1 MPDDTGGRGH
11 PLTRAMLL
19 AGGLDAMASRAAPGM
34 RLLTDAER
42 AESLN
47 ETLAA
52 HPDPASLAA
61 DGAWLFAY
69 GSLLWNP
76 TVHIVERRLVRVAG
90 WQRRFCLNARA
101 GRGTADN
108 PGLLLGLI
116 EGEHCDGLALRVEPG
131 QVAVELDLLWRR
143 EMLNRSYVPR
153 WLHAIDGDGR
163 SLAALAFT
171 MDPASRG
178 YAGELTEDAVV
189 DRLATAR
196 GELGTCADY
205 LFHTEAELR
214 VHGIDDPALAT
225 LADRVRARLA
235 EIPPARIAL

>member
-1 MPDDTGGRGH
+1 MSGAGGGH
-11 PLTRAMLL
+11 ALTRAMLL
-19 AGGLDAMASRAAPGM
+19 AGGLDAIASRAAPGM

-42 AESLN
+42 AESLAS
-47 ETLAA
+47 TLAA
-52 HPDPASLAA
+52 HPDPDALAA
-61 DGAWLFAY
+61 EGAWLFAY

-76 TVHIVERRLVRVAG
+76 TVHVVERRLVRVGG
-90 WQRRFCLNARA
+90 WQRRFCLSARA
-101 GRGTADN
+101 GRGTAEN

-116 EGEHCDGLALRVEPG
+116 EGGRCEGLALRVEPA
-131 QVAVELDLLWRR
+131 QVVVELDLLWRR

-153 WLHAIDGDGR
+153 WLRAVDAGGR
-163 SLAALAFT
+163 AVAALAFT

-178 YAGELTEDAVV
+178 YAGDLTEDVV
-189 DRLATAR
+189 VERLATAR

-214 VHGIDDPALAT
+214 VHGIDDPALMA

-235 EIPPARIAL
+235 EILPVRVAL

>member
-1 MPDDTGGRGH
+1 
-11 PLTRAMLL
+11 MLL

-42 AESLN
+42 AESLA
-47 ETLAA
+47 ETLGA
-52 HPDPASLAA
+52 HPDRAALAA
-61 DGAWLFAY
+61 EGAWLFAY

-76 TVHIVERRLVRVAG
+76 TVHIAERRLVRVAG
-90 WQRRFCLNARA
+90 WRRRFCLNARA
-101 GRGTADN
+101 GRGTADH

-116 EGEHCDGLALRVEPG
+116 EGDHCDGLALRVEPD
-131 QVAVELDLLWRR
+131 QVADELDLLWRR

-153 WLHAIDGDGR
+153 WLGAGDADGR
-163 SLAALAFT
+163 RLAALAFT

-178 YAGELTEDAVV
+178 YAGDLPLDVV
-189 DRLATAR
+189 VERLATAR

-214 VHGIDDPALAT
+214 VHGIDDPVLAT
-225 LADRVRARLA
+225 IADRVRARLA
-235 EIPPARIAL
+235 EIPPRHVAS

>member
-1 MPDDTGGRGH
+1 MDDAATGSGHALTREMLLTGG
-11 PLTRAMLL
+11 LE
-19 AGGLDAMASRAAPGM
+19 AMASRAAPGL
-34 RLLTDAER
+34 RLLTDVER
-42 AESLN
+42 AENLRT
-47 ETLAA
+47 TLDA
-52 HPDPASLAA
+52 HPAPVSVAT
-61 DGAWLFAY
+61 DGVWLFAY

-90 WQRRFCLNARA
+90 WRRRFCLNARA

-143 EMLNRSYVPR
+143 EMLSRAYVPR
-153 WLHAIDGDGR
+153 WLHAVDGDGR
-163 SLAALAFT
+163 ALAALAFT

-178 YAGELTEDAVV
+178 YAGGLTEDAVV
-189 DRLATAR
+189 ERLATAR

-214 VHGIDDPALAT
+214 VHGIDDPVLAT
-225 LADRVRARLA
+225 IADRVRARLA
-235 EIPPARIAL
+235 NI